1 MSSKNQISKAN
12 MHPAYKEQNE
22 AYKYFCSLSYT
33 EIMKWYS
40 LLSVILYNDKVIIA
54 EKQHRI
60 LERNMLLIIKIK
72 NKDYARN

>member
-1 MSSKNQISKAN
+1 

-40 LLSVILYNDKVIIA
+40 LLSIILYNDKVIIA